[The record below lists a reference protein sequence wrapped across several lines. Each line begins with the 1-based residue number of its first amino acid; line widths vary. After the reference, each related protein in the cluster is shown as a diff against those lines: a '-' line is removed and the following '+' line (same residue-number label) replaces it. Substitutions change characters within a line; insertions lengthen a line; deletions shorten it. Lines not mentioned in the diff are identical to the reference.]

1 MVIVWDPVAFTNLV
15 FDLVI
20 LCLGIYAY
28 NRKKGVIG
36 LYVGAAFG
44 LFAISYAIT
53 ILGYGSAA
61 AVLIPLRILGYLFVI
76 VGLILLIRRT
86 LIK

>member
-1 MVIVWDPVAFTNLV
+1 MVIVWDTVAFTNLV
-15 FDLVI
+15 FDFVI
-20 LCLGIYAY
+20 LCLGVYAY

-44 LFAISYAIT
+44 LFAISYVIT
-53 ILGYGSAA
+53 LLGYGSTV
-61 AVLIPLRILGYLFVI
+61 AVLIPLRILGYIFVI
-76 VGLILLIRRT
+76 IGLILLTRRA

>member
-1 MVIVWDPVAFTNLV
+1 MAIVWDPVAITNLV

-28 NRKKGVIG
+28 NRKKSVIG

-44 LFAISYAIT
+44 LFAISYVTT
-53 ILGYGSAA
+53 ILGYGSAT
-61 AVLIPLRILGYLFVI
+61 AVLVPLRILGYLCVI
-76 VGLILLIRRT
+76 IGLILLIRR
-86 LIK
+86 IAD

>member
-1 MVIVWDPVAFTNLV
+1 MVIVWDPVAFTNLL

-28 NRKKGVIG
+28 NRKKGAIG

-44 LFAISYAIT
+44 LFAISYALT
-53 ILGYGSAA
+53 ILGYGSAV

-76 VGLILLIRRT
+76 IGLILLVRRT
-86 LIK
+86 PIK